1 MNVLLIARLTLL
13 EALRRRLLWA
23 LVVLTIGVV
32 VLTGWGFLILVGD
45 ARSQG
50 VRELDLVVGVSQVLI
65 LVAFMF
71 SFVLAMTAAFLGAP
85 AIAADLDSGV
95 LLVLAAR
102 PIRRSDIV
110 LGKWLGLTAIALGY
124 AVASGLLEI
133 SMVGVVTGYSP
144 PDPLAASLYLG
155 AHAIVVLTVA
165 LLLSTRL
172 PSIAGGAVAVVLFG
186 LSWMSGVLAS
196 IASVLGL
203 DSVASTAQAA
213 RFLIPLDGL
222 WRGAVFALEPQA
234 ILLAT
239 GAGGAGRAAR
249 LAANNPFS
257 ATSGPDAGFLVYVGA
272 WLVLVLALAIV
283 SFRRREI

>member
-1 MNVLLIARLTLL
+1 VNALIIARLTLL

-23 LVVLTIGVV
+23 LIVLTIVV
-32 VLTGWGFLILVGD
+32 MALTAWGFTVLVGS
-45 ARSQG
+45 ARDRG
-50 VRELDLVVGVSQVLI
+50 VPELDLIVGISQVLI

-102 PIRRSDIV
+102 PIRRSDI
-110 LGKWLGLTAIALGY
+110 LIGKWLGLVAIAGGY

-133 SMVGVVTGYSP
+133 LLVKVITGYSP
-144 PDPLAASLYLG
+144 PDAVGASLLLG
-155 AHAIVVLTVA
+155 AHAVVLLTVA
-165 LLLSTRL
+165 VLLSTRL

-186 LSWMSGVLAS
+186 LSWMAGVLAN

-203 DSVASTAQAA
+203 DSLAGTAQAA
-213 RFLIPLDGL
+213 RYLVPLDGL
-222 WRGAVFALEPQA
+222 WRGTVFALEPQA
-234 ILLAT
+234 VRIVT
-239 GAGGAGRAAR
+239 GGSSRAAR
-249 LAANNPFS
+249 LAANNPFFS
-257 ATSGPDAGFLVYVGA
+257 ASGVEVPFLIYVGLWIA
-272 WLVLVLALAIV
+272 LVLALAIV

>member
-1 MNVLLIARLTLL
+1 MNALIIARLTLL

-23 LVVLTIGVV
+23 LIVLTFVV
-32 VLTGWGFLILVGD
+32 MALTAWGFTVLVGS
-45 ARSQG
+45 ARERG
-50 VRELDLVVGVSQVLI
+50 VPELDLIVGVSQVLI

-102 PIRRSDIV
+102 PIRRSDI
-110 LGKWLGLTAIALGY
+110 LIGKWLGLAAIAGGY

-133 SMVGVVTGYSP
+133 LLVRVITGYSP
-144 PDPLAASLYLG
+144 PDALGASLLLG
-155 AHAIVVLTVA
+155 AHAIVLLTVA
-165 LLLSTRL
+165 VLLSTRL

-186 LSWMSGVLAS
+186 LSWMAGVLAN

-203 DSVASTAQAA
+203 DSLAGTAQAA
-213 RFLIPLDGL
+213 RYLVPLDGL
-222 WRGAVFALEPQA
+222 WRGTVFALEPQA
-234 ILLAT
+234 VRIVT
-239 GAGGAGRAAR
+239 GGSSRAAR
-249 LAANNPFS
+249 LAANNPFFS
-257 ATSGPDAGFLVYVGA
+257 ATGVEVPFLIFVGV
-272 WLVLVLALAIV
+272 WIVFVLGLAIV